1 MSSTRKRLLV
11 YFKILSTL
19 VWPGVCKVTTD
30 VLHSTSSRVGCAM
43 SDSIPR
49 EEVIDMLTHINM
61 LLLAHQ
67 DQDAWSYTHVLLK
80 AIKDGE
86 Y

>member
-1 MSSTRKRLLV
+1 M
-11 YFKILSTL
+11 
-19 VWPGVCKVTTD
+19 TD
-30 VLHSTSSRVGCAM
+30 
-43 SDSIPR
+43 IPR
-49 EEVIDMLTHINM
+49 QEVLEMLTHIEM

-67 DQDAWSYTHVLLK
+67 DQEAWSYTHVLAK

>member
-1 MSSTRKRLLV
+1 
-11 YFKILSTL
+11 
-19 VWPGVCKVTTD
+19 
-30 VLHSTSSRVGCAM
+30 M
-43 SDSIPR
+43 SDIPR
-49 EEVIDMLTHINM
+49 QEVIDMLTHIDM